1 MSKLNIDQ
9 KSVKALFSE
18 KKADFLIP
26 DYQRPYAWGEKECQT
41 LWDDLFLFAF
51 PENDCDMFNSD
62 SDEYFLG
69 PIVTFKNSNGK
80 MEIIDGQQRLTT
92 LMLLLRAFYEKY
104 GSMKN
109 SVLNLAV
116 WRWLFLLLQQHFSE
130 PTPFFWLI
138 NTILVFAT
146 GGITGAV
153 IGILRAK
160 NTVRRLFEHFN
171 INYRHPIPT
180 AWDYKFS
187 DGKSYWVEVFLSNDK
202 VIRGLYSGR
211 SFASSDDE
219 HRDIF
224 IEHLYEKHNDA
235 WVRVERTAGV
245 LISPDEIRYIKFFE
259 LEENNNEQRS
269 E

>member
-1 MSKLNIDQ
+1 MLLGIETFLPSLYWYIC
-9 KSVKALFSE
+9 ALDSPTMTCFEFQSGLEDDWGWIMTLDSINAVAYTFLYIVPGFITSE
-18 KKADFLIP
+18 VISALMPTKK
-26 DYQRPYAWGEKECQT
+26 YSEGEKAIQ
-41 LWDDLFLFAF
+41 AIG
-51 PENDCDMFNSD
+51 
-62 SDEYFLG
+62 Y
-69 PIVTFKNSNGK
+69 
-80 MEIIDGQQRLTT
+80 
-92 LMLLLRAFYEKY
+92 
-104 GSMKN
+104 

-116 WRWLFLLLQQHFSE
+116 WRWLFLLLQQYFGE

-138 NTILVFAT
+138 NTALIFAT

-153 IGILRAK
+153 IGVLRAK

-171 INYRHPIPT
+171 INYSHPIPT

-224 IEHLYEKHNDA
+224 IEYLYEKRDDA

-245 LISPDEIRYIKFFE
+245 LISPDEVRYIKFFE
-259 LEENNNEQRS
+259 LEGNNDEQ
-269 E
+269 

>member
-1 MSKLNIDQ
+1 MTLDSINAVAYTFLYIVPGFIT
-9 KSVKALFSE
+9 SEVISALMPTKKYSE
-18 KKADFLIP
+18 
-26 DYQRPYAWGEKECQT
+26 GEKTIQ
-41 LWDDLFLFAF
+41 AIG
-51 PENDCDMFNSD
+51 
-62 SDEYFLG
+62 Y
-69 PIVTFKNSNGK
+69 
-80 MEIIDGQQRLTT
+80 
-92 LMLLLRAFYEKY
+92 
-104 GSMKN
+104 

-160 NTVRRLFEHFN
+160 NAVRRLFEHFN

-211 SFASSDDE
+211 SFAW
-219 HRDIF
+219 IF
-224 IEHLYEKHNDA
+224 DKQKAEVIFVLENDKEVGFALYFHNFSTFLGRAGIYLEDLY
-235 WVRVERTAGV
+235 VRPEYRGKGYGKAILKKLAAIAVDRGCG
-245 LISPDEIRYIKFFE
+245 R
-259 LEENNNEQRS
+259 LEWSCLNWNKPS
-269 E
+269 IDFYLSLGAKPILG

>member
-1 MSKLNIDQ
+1 MTLDSINAVAYTFLYIVPGFIT
-9 KSVKALFSE
+9 SEVISALMPTKKYSE
-18 KKADFLIP
+18 
-26 DYQRPYAWGEKECQT
+26 GEKAIQ
-41 LWDDLFLFAF
+41 AIG
-51 PENDCDMFNSD
+51 
-62 SDEYFLG
+62 Y
-69 PIVTFKNSNGK
+69 
-80 MEIIDGQQRLTT
+80 
-92 LMLLLRAFYEKY
+92 
-104 GSMKN
+104 

-116 WRWLFLLLQQHFSE
+116 WRWLFLLLQQYFGE

-138 NTILVFAT
+138 NTALIFAT

-153 IGILRAK
+153 IGVLRAK

-171 INYRHPIPT
+171 INYSHPIPT

-224 IEHLYEKHNDA
+224 IEYLYEKRDDA

-245 LISPDEIRYIKFFE
+245 LISPDEVRYIKFFE
-259 LEENNNEQRS
+259 LEGTNDEQ
-269 E
+269 